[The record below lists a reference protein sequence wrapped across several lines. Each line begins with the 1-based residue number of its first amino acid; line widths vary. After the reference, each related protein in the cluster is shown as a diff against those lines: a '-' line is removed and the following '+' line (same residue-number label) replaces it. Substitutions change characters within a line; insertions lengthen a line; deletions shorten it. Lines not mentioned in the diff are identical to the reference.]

1 MKYATIV
8 ALLCAIALALVAIL
22 LMITPIP
29 CGMCGARVHDVWQVR
44 GQAGFVDVC
53 QLCYQDMRG

>member
-1 MKYATIV
+1 MKHAIV

-22 LMITPIP
+22 LVVTPTP

-44 GQAGFVDVC
+44 GVAGFVDVC
-53 QLCYQDMRG
+53 GYCYQEVRG